1 MVGKRYAV
9 LRVRD
14 EQAALPDGL
23 GEHPG
28 VVGQSATGGR
38 PDDGEREFAI
48 FAAVPSGD
56 ENGFGTPEVDVFLRD
71 PVAAP
76 DVGARSMRENRYVGH
91 GPPGHG
97 AKWAAWR

>member
-1 MVGKRYAV
+1 MVGKRDAV

-28 VVGQSATGGR
+28 VVGQSAIGR
-38 PDDGEREFAI
+38 GPVEGEREFAI
-48 FAAVPSGD
+48 FEAAPSGD
-56 ENGFGTPEVDVFLRD
+56 ENGFGTSEVHVFHTDTLT
-71 PVAAP
+71 AP
-76 DVGARSMRENRYVGH
+76 DVGARSVRENRYVGH